1 MDTPINSPTAPFLLL
16 FRNAGLESHQHLS
29 PAERDQLMRQWN
41 DWYDGLEAAGRVQH
55 GRPPALN
62 GRVVSGTRG
71 EKVTDGPYAEATE
84 VIGGYFFLNVADLD
98 EATEIAKHC
107 PGLPLGMSVEVR
119 PVADVSPVLEGV
131 HGRPPKSPG

>member
-1 MDTPINSPTAPFLLL
+1 
-16 FRNAGLESHQHLS
+16 
-29 PAERDQLMRQWN
+29 MRQWN
-41 DWYDGLEAAGRVQH
+41 DWYDGLEAAGKVQH
-55 GRPPALN
+55 GRPLALN
-62 GRVVSGTRG
+62 GRVVSGARG

-131 HGRPPKSPG
+131 HGRPPKTA